1 MVVKRLR
8 LWPSPYAGGMGQT
21 PREETTTRP
30 ARLSVDEL
38 ADRVGLSVRTVRFYA
53 GRGLLPPPERQG
65 RNGYYNAEH
74 IARLELVRELQAHG
88 FTLAAIERYLERI
101 PDDATPQDIALHRTL
116 LAPWMPDLAETADRD
131 DLRRRAGRELSEE
144 DLDILA
150 SLGIV
155 QPTAD
160 ADVFRVAPALVGL
173 GVELLELG
181 MPRDAVVAAQKVF
194 TAHGQAVAEELTE
207 IFRTQ
212 LWPHFRDQE
221 PERIQQVVERFK
233 PISVQALVLAYEA
246 GVDEAK
252 RDTVRRRHRS

>member
-1 MVVKRLR
+1 
-8 LWPSPYAGGMGQT
+8 MGRTRRDQT
-21 PREETTTRP
+21 PEETPEGSTEESTERP

-38 ADRVGLSVRTVRFYA
+38 ASRVGLSVRTVRFYA
-53 GRGLLPPPERQG
+53 ARGLLPPPEREG
-65 RNGYYNAEH
+65 RNGYYNADH
-74 IARLELVRELQAHG
+74 VARLELVRELQAHG

-101 PDDATPQDIALHRTL
+101 PADATPEDIALHRTL
-116 LAPWMPDLAETADRD
+116 LAPWMPDLPETSDRAD
-131 DLRRRAGRELSEE
+131 LHRRTGRQLSDE
-144 DLDILA
+144 DLDVLI

-155 QPTAD
+155 RPTSED
-160 ADVFRVAPALVGL
+160 DVFRVAPALLGL
-173 GVELLELG
+173 GAELLELG

-212 LWPHFRDQE
+212 LWPHYRGQE
-221 PERIQQVVERFK
+221 PERVQEVVERFK

-252 RDTVRRRHRS
+252 RETVRRRDRT